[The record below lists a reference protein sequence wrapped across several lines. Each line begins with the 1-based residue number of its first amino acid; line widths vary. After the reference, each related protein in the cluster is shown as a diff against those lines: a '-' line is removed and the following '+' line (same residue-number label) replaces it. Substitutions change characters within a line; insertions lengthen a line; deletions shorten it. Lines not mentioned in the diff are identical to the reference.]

1 MKAILLSALLT
12 INASLLFADA
22 VMLKK
27 GTPVKLKILETISSE
42 TAKIGDLVNFEV
54 AEDVKVD
61 DSIVIPVG
69 NKARGFVARA
79 ESRKLFGAGA
89 LNVYV
94 HSVVGPGGLLV
105 PLYGLSE
112 ATTAGADTQIAQGS
126 ELTAHVDVDVPVE
139 VSLADNHVTACHL
152 YSEPVA

>member
-1 MKAILLSALLT
+1 MKSILLSVVLT
-12 INASLLFADA
+12 INASILFADA
-22 VMLKK
+22 LMLKK

-61 DSIVIPVG
+61 DSVVIPAG

-89 LNVYV
+89 VNVYV
-94 HSVVGPGGLLV
+94 HSVVGPGGQLV

-112 ATTAGADTQIAQGS
+112 ATAAGADTRIAQGS
-126 ELTAHVDVDVPVE
+126 EVTAHVDVDVPVDE
-139 VSLADNHVTACHL
+139 AALSRDFD
-152 YSEPVA
+152 